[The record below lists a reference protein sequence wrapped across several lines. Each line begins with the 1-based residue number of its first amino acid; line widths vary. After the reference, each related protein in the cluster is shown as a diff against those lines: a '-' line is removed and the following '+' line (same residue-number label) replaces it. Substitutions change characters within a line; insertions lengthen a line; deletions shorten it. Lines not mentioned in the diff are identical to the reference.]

1 MADTPLIADY
11 FDGQHAQAIP
21 VELSVRGDM
30 LQLSGAAVSSQIPL
44 REICWPERTRHGARI
59 AQLPDGGAL
68 HARAPTEWD
77 QWTRHHGIGEGWV
90 VQVQQS
96 WRLVGVAVVVL
107 LALCAAGYLW
117 GLPLASRGVMAVMPR
132 SVDQQVG
139 EIAMRSVEETW
150 LHPSKL
156 PKAEQERLRALFLQA
171 QARWQSAQPPGT
183 PTLPVKIHFRHAR
196 IGPNAF
202 ALPDGSLVFTD
213 QLVKLFKGRD
223 EVLVGVFAH
232 ELGHVQHRHSMRLLV
247 QSGLLGAAASVAFG
261 DFSQVLAATPAL
273 LGHMA
278 YSRDFEREADDASI
292 ELLRANNIRPSV
304 MAGLFDEL
312 AAYRRRPP
320 PDEDG
325 KKAKDGAK
333 DAQEASSDTED
344 ESDDED
350 DFGIAFSSH
359 PADAERIARFKEAD
373 QR

>member
-11 FDGQHAQAIP
+11 FDGRHAQAIP
-21 VELSVRGDM
+21 VELSVHGDM
-30 LQLSGAAVSSQIPL
+30 LQLTGAAVSHQIPL
-44 REICWPERTRHGARI
+44 RAIRWPERTRHGARI
-59 AQLPDGGAL
+59 AQLPDGAAL
-68 HARAPTEWD
+68 HARVPAEWD
-77 QWTRHHGIGEGWV
+77 QWARLHGIGEGWV

-107 LALCAAGYLW
+107 LVLCVAGYLW

-139 EIAMRSVEETW
+139 AIAMRSVEDTW

-171 QARWQSAQPPGT
+171 QARWQTTQPSGT
-183 PTLPVKIHFRHAR
+183 PALPVKIHFRHAR

-232 ELGHVQHRHSMRLLV
+232 ELGHVRHRHAMRLLV

-292 ELLRANNIRPSV
+292 ELLRANHIRPSV
-304 MAGLFDEL
+304 MAGLFEEL

-320 PDEDG
+320 PDEDDR
-325 KKAKDGAK
+325 KPKDGSN
-333 DAQEASSDTED
+333 DSREGSSDTEAD
-344 ESDDED
+344 DDDE

>member
-1 MADTPLIADY
+1 MAGTPLIADY

-21 VELSVRGDM
+21 VELSVHGEM
-30 LQLSGAAVSSQIPL
+30 LQLTGPAVSSQIPM
-44 REICWPERTRHGARI
+44 REIRWPERTRHGARI

-68 HARAPTEWD
+68 HARDSAEWD
-77 QWTRHHGIGEGWV
+77 RWARHHGIGEGWV

-96 WRLVGVAVVVL
+96 WRLVGAAVIVL
-107 LALCAAGYLW
+107 LVLCAAGYLW

-139 EIAMRSVEETW
+139 EIAMRSVEDTW

-156 PKAEQERLRALFLQA
+156 PRAEQERLRAVFLQA
-171 QARWQSAQPPGT
+171 QARWQATQPPGT
-183 PTLPVKIHFRHAR
+183 PALSIKVHFRHAR

-213 QLVKLFKGRD
+213 QLVTLFKGRD

-232 ELGHVQHRHSMRLLV
+232 ELGHVRHRHSMRLLV

-278 YSRDFEREADDASI
+278 YSRDFEREADEASI
-292 ELLRANNIRPSV
+292 ALLRANHIRPSV
-304 MAGLFDEL
+304 MADLFEEL

-320 PDEDG
+320 PDEDDG
-325 KKAKDGAK
+325 KAKAGSEDS
-333 DAQEASSDTED
+333 QEASSDTEGERD
-344 ESDDED
+344 RED

-359 PADAERIARFKEAD
+359 PADAERITRFKEAD

>member
-1 MADTPLIADY
+1 MTDTPLTADY

-21 VELSVRGDM
+21 VELSVYGGM
-30 LQLSGAAVSSQIPL
+30 LHLAGPGVQCEIPL
-44 REICWPERTRHGARI
+44 REIRWPERTRHGARI
-59 AQLPDGGAL
+59 AQLPDGAAL
-68 HARAPTEWD
+68 HARAPAQWD
-77 QWTRHHGIGEGWV
+77 QWVQRHGIGEGWV
-90 VQVQQS
+90 VRVQQS

-107 LALCAAGYLW
+107 LALCVAGYLW
-117 GLPLASRGVMAVMPR
+117 GLPLASRGLMTVMPR

-156 PKAEQERLRALFLQA
+156 PKAEQARLRALFLQA
-171 QARWQSAQPPGT
+171 QARWQAAQPPGT
-183 PTLPVKIHFRHAR
+183 PALPVKIHFRHAR

-278 YSRDFEREADDASI
+278 YSRDFEREADEASI
-292 ELLRANNIRPSV
+292 ELLRANDIRPSV
-304 MAGLFDEL
+304 MVGLFEEL
-312 AAYRRRPP
+312 SAYRRRPP
-320 PDEDG
+320 VEAQDRKSTPSTPEAASAPEDED
-325 KKAKDGAK
+325 D
-333 DAQEASSDTED
+333 
-344 ESDDED
+344 D

-359 PADAERIARFKEAD
+359 PADAERMARFKEAD